1 MVFIRPCN
9 VWYVTRAVLSV
20 RSDGGT
26 SVGYNTPAANQ
37 ANASNADAES
47 LTRGDFLGTIGGIY
61 LYPLVGESLV
71 LNDER

>member
-1 MVFIRPCN
+1 MVFMRPCN

-47 LTRGDFLGTIGGIY
+47 LTRGDFLGPSVEFIY
-61 LYPLVGESLV
+61 TRESGKV
-71 LNDER
+71 SY